1 MSGALL
7 DLRKAKFDKKTDLA
21 LYCKYAQIYW
31 IFVKFQ
37 RLISAGNFDLAVFG
51 SCFDAADFDLSI
63 PKI

>member
-31 IFVKFQ
+31 IFVKF
-37 RLISAGNFDLAVFG
+37 
-51 SCFDAADFDLSI
+51 
-63 PKI
+63 